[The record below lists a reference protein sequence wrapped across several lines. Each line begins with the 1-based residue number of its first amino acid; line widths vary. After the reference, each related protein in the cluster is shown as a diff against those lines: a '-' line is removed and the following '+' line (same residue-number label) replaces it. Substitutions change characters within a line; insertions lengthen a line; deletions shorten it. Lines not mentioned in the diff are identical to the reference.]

1 MGQIG
6 VKVWINHGIHEE
18 EVTRRGR

>member
-6 VKVWINHGIHEE
+6 VKVWINHGVHDEQPEAI
-18 EVTRRGR
+18 RR